1 MHRFCSE
8 FCVMAD
14 SAQIQKPDQNGS
26 GENDHKDDQLVFAEQ
41 NSEQT
46 QNGANC
52 IKNQNALALRI
63 AGIDQTVMQMLA
75 IGLERAVP
83 GCNSA

>member
-14 SAQIQKPDQNGS
+14 SAQIQKSDQNGS
-26 GENDHKDDQLVFAEQ
+26 CKNDHKDNQLVFAEQ

-52 IKNQNALALRI
+52 IKDQNALALRI
-63 AGIDQTVMQMLA
+63 AGIDQTMMQMPA